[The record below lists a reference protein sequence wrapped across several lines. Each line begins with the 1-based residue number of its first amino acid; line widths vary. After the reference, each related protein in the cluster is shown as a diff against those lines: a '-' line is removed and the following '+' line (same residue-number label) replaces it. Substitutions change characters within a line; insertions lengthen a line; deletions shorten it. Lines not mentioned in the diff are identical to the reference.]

1 MKRFFNTCRLGIG
14 KLQEPISRMNYRVDN
29 DKELRYS
36 NSYSA
41 PVIIWCW
48 MNLFPDWMWEI
59 FMNVRKSFN
68 LINDSHELNTIIFS
82 THDIELAVELADSLY
97 VVGYGKNEN
106 GTLSSTGTLLKH
118 YDLKLLGL
126 AWQAEFGND
135 HLELAKEIKAIML
148 QS

>member
-1 MKRFFNTCRLGIG
+1 MCQTPG
-14 KLQEPISRMNYRVDN
+14 Q
-29 DKELRYS
+29 
-36 NSYSA
+36 
-41 PVIIWCW
+41 
-48 MNLFPDWMWEI
+48 
-59 FMNVRKSFN
+59 
-68 LINDSHELNTIIFS
+68 TIFS